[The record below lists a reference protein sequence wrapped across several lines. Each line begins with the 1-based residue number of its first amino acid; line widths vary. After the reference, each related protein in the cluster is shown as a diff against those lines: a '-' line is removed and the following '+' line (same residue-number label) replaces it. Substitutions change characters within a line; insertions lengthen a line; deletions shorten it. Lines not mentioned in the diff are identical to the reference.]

1 MANDKTYEDRVVRI
15 TELVDIDGL
24 LDGFTFI
31 NCEISGPAV
40 IVPSASQITGADTG
54 APADWFLWELPL
66 VAGRIQKVGAILA
79 QNCVFERCR
88 FRNVGLA
95 GPTDFV
101 QEFQQSMGQ

>member
-1 MANDKTYEDRVVRI
+1 MANDKTYEDRVLRI

-31 NCEISGPAV
+31 NCEISGPA
-40 IVPSASQITGADTG
+40 IIIPSGSQITGADTG
-54 APADWFLWELPL
+54 APANAFLWEIPL
-66 VAGRIQKVGAILA
+66 VEGRLQKVGAILA

-101 QEFQQSMGQ
+101 REFRQSMNE